1 MRHKQTY
8 TRHKDKDIK
17 IYRVSVNLGIVLD
30 IISNTYTRLE
40 DQFIKRLSNTDT
52 ESKKALL

>member
-8 TRHKDKDIK
+8 TRHKDKDTK